1 MELSGNV
8 LNDGQNRYLYDA
20 DGTRVAKGRISAW
33 SCDPAVNGFQTT
45 NDYILGPGGEQVTE
59 MGVNTTAGSSATTLA
74 WQHTNV
80 YAGSS
85 LIATYDN
92 DGLHFY
98 LNDPLG
104 TRRAQTDYAGVLE
117 QTCSSLPFGDQLTCT
132 GGNLQAPTEH
142 HFTGKE
148 RDTESGNDYFGARY
162 YASSMGRFMS
172 PDPSQLYYAD
182 PSNPQSFNLY
192 SYGQNNPLINIDPTG
207 MDCIHVNVDTGK
219 YEGFER
225 GDCDNSTEEKANS
238 GQYVDGTVSSI
249 TTSTGDANG
258 VVRGYGGT
266 NDDTGALISGTFA
279 SPLDAPLQQI
289 PQIDP
294 DEQRIDALVQGV
306 ATDTAS
312 MPWVCN
318 ASVILQ
324 AQIPS
329 TPLSVGVTADRNGVS
344 PSAKVSKTGPN
355 GGVAVT
361 TNGKKV
367 GYQIVAPVT
376 PFVNAT
382 LSTGQNQATVG
393 VSKQYKFGP
402 GNVSAGAS
410 LTFGYLGD
418 SHCR

>member
-1 MELSGNV
+1 MTNFAV
-8 LNDGQNRYLYDA
+8 CANRFCFL
-20 DGTRVAKGRISAW
+20 RSH
-33 SCDPAVNGFQTT
+33 C
-45 NDYILGPGGEQVTE
+45 
-59 MGVNTTAGSSATTLA
+59 
-74 WQHTNV
+74 
-80 YAGSS
+80 
-85 LIATYDN
+85 
-92 DGLHFY
+92 
-98 LNDPLG
+98 
-104 TRRAQTDYAGVLE
+104 
-117 QTCSSLPFGDQLTCT
+117 
-132 GGNLQAPTEH
+132 
-142 HFTGKE
+142 TGKE
-148 RDTESGNDYFGARY
+148 RDAESGNDYFGARY
-162 YASSMGRFMS
+162 YASSMGRFLS

-182 PSNPQSFNLY
+182 PANPQSLNLY

-238 GQYVDGTVSSI
+238 GQYVDGTVNSI

-258 VVRGYGGT
+258 IVRGYSGV

-279 SPLDAPLQQI
+279 APLDSPLQPI
-289 PQIDP
+289 PQIDL
-294 DEQRIDALVQGV
+294 DQQRIDAFVQGV

-318 ASVILQ
+318 ASVSLQ
-324 AQIPS
+324 AQIPN

-344 PSAKVSKTGPN
+344 PSAKASKTGPN

-367 GYQIVAPVT
+367 GVQVIAPVT

-382 LSTGQNQATVG
+382 LSTGQDQATVG
-393 VSKQYKFGP
+393 VSKRYKFGP